1 MKENKV
7 KDNEIDWYA
16 IIIPLVGVIIISIL
30 FLTFPRQKYAND
42 TGGKS
47 LLGNQCGIYYAV
59 LGLGIF
65 FAVSMAFSEGF
76 ISVKYCWGN
85 RERRNGILHF
95 GWG

>member
-30 FLTFPRQKYAND
+30 LFDIPRQKYAND

-47 LLGNQCGIYYAV
+47 RFLGNQCGIYYAV
-59 LGLGIF
+59 LGLGIIF
-65 FAVSMAFSEGF
+65 LQ
-76 ISVKYCWGN
+76 YLY
-85 RERRNGILHF
+85 GILRF
-95 GWG
+95 R

>member
-30 FLTFPRQKYAND
+30 FLTFPD
-42 TGGKS
+42 KS
-47 LLGNQCGIYYAV
+47 MQMIQVVRAFLGNQCGIYYAV

-65 FAVSMAFSEGF
+65 FCSIWHSP

-95 GWG
+95 AGG